1 MSSWIT
7 IFTSSSFMWFFKR
20 DTLPKPRFQP
30 SPSQAHIND
39 QTAFSVLSPLLP
51 KCLILI
57 IYKRSAWS
65 ASVITAAWEG
75 DVDVAF
81 HDTWRDA
88 ALSKSQ
94 PSWSC
99 TRLTVTPFRLEY
111 RIPFS
116 TAWLSEIHPA
126 ILHNLISILNRCD
139 FLFGRKKLILRNT
152 QDWLDSSFYI
162 GETTHLLYCYS

>member
-1 MSSWIT
+1 
-7 IFTSSSFMWFFKR
+7 MWFFKR

-139 FLFGRKKLILRNT
+139 FLFGRKKLIPLQKYSRLAWQQFLYWWNHT
-152 QDWLDSSFYI
+152 SP
-162 GETTHLLYCYS
+162 LLLLIVTYLVLCKL